1 MDAKNIYF
9 KIGMEEPS
17 KFTLYF
23 FLLIT
28 SIYFRRFV
36 MKTYMILSIEYNTHR

>member
-23 FLLIT
+23 FFTYYIYLLQAICNENIHD
-28 SIYFRRFV
+28 SID
-36 MKTYMILSIEYNTHR
+36 